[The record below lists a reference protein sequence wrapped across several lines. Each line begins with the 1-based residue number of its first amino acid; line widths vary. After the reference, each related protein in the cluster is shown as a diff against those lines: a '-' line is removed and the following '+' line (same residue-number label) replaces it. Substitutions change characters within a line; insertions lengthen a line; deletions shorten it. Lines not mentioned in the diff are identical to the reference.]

1 MFCLAAERSLRTEP
15 SSSNAVEAGLVG
27 TVAGTEPADLGIVVD
42 TEAVG
47 IEPAGLGI
55 VDTEA
60 AGTGSGIAGSGIV
73 GFEAVEI
80 VPADSVAF
88 EIAPADSGI
97 ADSGIAG
104 FEIAGFE
111 IAGFDSAIAPVAS
124 SADSATAGFAVGENL
139 SFQLKTRPT
148 AWQQK
153 GHPVLDSQDFFE

>member
-1 MFCLAAERSLRTEP
+1 MRTEP

-104 FEIAGFE
+104 FEIAGF
-111 IAGFDSAIAPVAS
+111 DSAIAPVAS